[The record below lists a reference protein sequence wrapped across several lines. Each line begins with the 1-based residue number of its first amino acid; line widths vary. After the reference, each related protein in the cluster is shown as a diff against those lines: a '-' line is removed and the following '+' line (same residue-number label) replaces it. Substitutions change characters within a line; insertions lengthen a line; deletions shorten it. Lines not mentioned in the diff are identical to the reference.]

1 VESKS
6 DDLDFFDIPGYEL
19 KMENRKK
26 VAKVNPGGITIA
38 YKAEILDRIQLINLF
53 YGFQ

>member
-38 YKAEILDRIQLINLF
+38 VTVSYNSLSIK
-53 YGFQ
+53 Y